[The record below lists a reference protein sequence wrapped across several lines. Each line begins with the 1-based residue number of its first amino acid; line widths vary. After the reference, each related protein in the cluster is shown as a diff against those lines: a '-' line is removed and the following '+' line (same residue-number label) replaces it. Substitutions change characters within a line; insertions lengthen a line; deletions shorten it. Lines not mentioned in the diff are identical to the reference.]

1 MLLPLGSLLDRAI
14 GLSIQNI
21 EKGYSAFFECGP
33 VPAVQSWWQ
42 KTLLSPVKIS
52 EAIEIHDTLPDRLSS
67 WY

>member
-21 EKGYSAFFECGP
+21 EKGYNAFFECGP

-42 KTLLSPVKIS
+42 KTLLSPELKS
-52 EAIEIHDTLPDRLSS
+52 QKP
-67 WY
+67 